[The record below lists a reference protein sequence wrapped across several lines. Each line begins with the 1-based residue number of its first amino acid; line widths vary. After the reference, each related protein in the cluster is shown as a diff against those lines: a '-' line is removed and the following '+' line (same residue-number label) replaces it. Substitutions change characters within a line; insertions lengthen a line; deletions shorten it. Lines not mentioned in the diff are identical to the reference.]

1 MHLGFYFH
9 KDKMNFKLLTSRKI
23 NMNDY
28 QKSMLIIKRKMS
40 ENIIMDFLIFKD
52 KKVTN

>member
-1 MHLGFYFH
+1 
-9 KDKMNFKLLTSRKI
+9 
-23 NMNDY
+23 MNDY

-52 KKVTN
+52 KKVTNYGFGVDYQF